1 MMKTLKRWN
10 VKEWLFF
17 FLIIPLIL
25 IIIYLLP
32 QSTKDIFILKTQ
44 HPTLVSIFLSN
55 YTHSTSD
62 HFWNNLF
69 SYLIVMFLIFIINT
83 NKKIFY
89 SISLLNFI
97 VVPIISSL
105 LTIFIIL
112 FSSSGPRS
120 SQGFSAIVLAFIGYL
135 PFSLFNYFKKLYPQE
150 ISFRFFKFFPCITFI
165 CMSFTCMGWIY
176 YNTAEI
182 SIYYKILFPVCSIG
196 LTILSIYLIYTTK
209 KEIKNV
215 LKSITLKY
223 FCFYNQKF
231 SFWKM
236 AMNAFVNIGFVIMFI
251 IFLFPFWVIF
261 PHQLII
267 EGGCINIYAHFIGYC
282 FGAFVPF
289 IFKLDKRRKEVPQ
302 S

>member
-32 QSTKDIFILKTQ
+32 QSTKDVFILKTQ

-55 YTHSTSD
+55 YTHSTFD
-62 HFWNNLF
+62 HFRDNLA
-69 SYLIVMFLIFIINT
+69 SYLIVMFLIFSINT
-83 NKKIFY
+83 DKKIFY
-89 SISLLNFI
+89 LISLLNFI

-112 FSSSGPRS
+112 FLSSGPLS
-120 SQGFSAIVLAFIGYL
+120 SQGFSAIASAFVGYL
-135 PFSLFNYFKKLYPQE
+135 PFSFFNYLKKLHPQE
-150 ISFRFFKFFPCITFI
+150 ISLDFFTLFPCITF
-165 CMSFTCMGWIY
+165 TCAGWIY

-182 SIYYKILFPVCSIG
+182 PIYNKNLLLIGSIV
-196 LTILSIYLIYTTK
+196 LTVLSIHLIYTTK

-236 AMNAFVNIGFVIMFI
+236 VMNAFVNIGFVIMFI

-289 IFKLDKRRKEVPQ
+289 IFKLDKRRKEIPQ